1 MLQRW
6 HNNII
11 PPKYHFVAEKNSWFD
26 TGVIQINVM
35 LQARIVYY
43 IYRKLSEIGARSKK
57 RTVWLKFRHK
67 VKMELELYFKRNIHS
82 KNN

>member
-26 TGVIQINVM
+26 TGVIQVNVM

-43 IYRKLSEIGARSKK
+43 IYIYIYIERERERERARE
-57 RTVWLKFRHK
+57 REK
-67 VKMELELYFKRNIHS
+67 VI
-82 KNN
+82 

>member
-26 TGVIQINVM
+26 TGVIQINAM

-57 RTVWLKFRHK
+57 EQFGLSVVTKLRW
-67 VKMELELYFKRNIHS
+67 N
-82 KNN
+82 